1 MKIRFRYS
9 LKELARR
16 LIAIS
21 VSQRKAIVWATVG
34 SIVGNVARMT
44 LMGCGAMFILCCMP
58 EAKGSPP
65 VWGILFG
72 LSAVVIAGMRYLEG
86 VQAHAAAYSLL
97 AELRTKLFHQLRQL
111 APACLVD
118 RERGDIISI
127 AVADIETI
135 EKFFAH
141 TIGPMFTVILL
152 PVMTLVYAATI
163 RWQLALSLLP
173 IYIIISVLVPLA
185 AMKAGRETG
194 ARYRKQL
201 GGIKSLILES
211 VYGLKDIQIFGVGKK
226 RLDAVNE
233 KSREINKTAHG
244 LTMHKQVVNAVP
256 QFFIYMSR
264 LLIVFLTSWLSLSS
278 TKELSGVVVLSFIVS
293 ASFSST
299 QSLIS
304 VVTSLLETFAAAE
317 RLFEIMDEE
326 PAVTEAAEPVSAE
339 RVGDIVFN
347 DVTFRY
353 RENREDVLK
362 NVSLTI
368 RRGEKIG
375 IVGPSGVGKSTVLR
389 LLLRFWDPTSGEIR
403 LSDTPLSCLSLHDLR
418 DRVALVEQHTFIY
431 DDTAAANIA
440 LGRPDASEE
449 EIRTAARRAG
459 IDGLIR
465 RLPEGYDTRLGEF
478 GSYLSG
484 GERQRI
490 GIARVMVM
498 DPDVIVM
505 DEPTSSLDVF
515 HEKVLLKTLEEE
527 YADKTVIIVSHRRS
541 TLTGCDRILQL
552 KDGKLSAYSDGG
564 R

>member
-1 MKIRFRYS
+1 MKTRFHYS
-9 LKELARR
+9 LKELSRR

-21 VSQRKAIVWATVG
+21 ASQKKAIFWATAG
-34 SIVGNVARMT
+34 SIVGNTARMT
-44 LMGCGAMFILCCMP
+44 LMGCGAMFILSCTG
-58 EAKGSPP
+58 EAKRSPTM
-65 VWGILFG
+65 WGILFG

-86 VQAHAAAYSLL
+86 VQAHAAAYTLL
-97 AELRTKLFHQLRQL
+97 AELRTKLFQKLREL
-111 APACLVD
+111 APACLID
-118 RERGDIISI
+118 RERGNVISI
-127 AVADIETI
+127 AIADIETI

-152 PVMTLVYAATI
+152 PMMTLIYAASI
-163 RWQLALSLLP
+163 RWQFAVSLLP

-194 ARYRKQL
+194 ARYRRQL

-211 VYGLKDIQIFGVGKK
+211 VYGLKDIQIFGIGTK

-264 LLIVFLTSWLSLSS
+264 LLIVFITSWLALSS
-278 TKELSGVVVLSFIVS
+278 TEDLGGVVVLSFIVS

-317 RLFEIMDEE
+317 RLFDILDDP
-326 PAVTEAAEPVSAE
+326 PAVTEAEAPARLEQVDD
-339 RVGDIVFN
+339 VVFD

-353 RENREDVLK
+353 WENRENVLK
-362 NVSLTI
+362 NVFLTI
-368 RRGEKIG
+368 RKGEKIG
-375 IVGPSGVGKSTVLR
+375 IIGPSGVGKSTILR

-403 LSDTPLSCLSLHDLR
+403 LGDTPLRQVRLYDLR
-418 DRVALVEQHTFIY
+418 DRVALVEQQTFIY

-440 LGRPDASEE
+440 LGRPEASIE

-459 IDGLIR
+459 IDRLIE
-465 RLPEGYDTRLGEF
+465 RLPDGYDTRLGEF

-490 GIARVMVM
+490 GIARVMLM

-515 HEKVLLKTLEEE
+515 NEKILLKTLSDE
-527 YADKTVIIVSHRRS
+527 YSDKTIIIVSHRRS
-541 TLTGCDRILQL
+541 TLNGCDRILRLQN
-552 KDGKLSAYSDGG
+552 GSLSEVEAG
-564 R
+564 

>member
-1 MKIRFRYS
+1 MKTRFHYS

-21 VSQRKAIVWATVG
+21 ASQKKAIFLATVG
-34 SIVGNVARMT
+34 SIVGNTARMT
-44 LMGCGAMFILCCMP
+44 LMGCGAMFILSCIP
-58 EAKGSPP
+58 GAHGSPGL
-65 VWGILFG
+65 WGILFG

-97 AELRTKLFHQLRQL
+97 AELRTMLFHKLREL
-111 APACLVD
+111 APACLID
-118 RERGDIISI
+118 RERGDVISI
-127 AVADIETI
+127 AIADIETI

-152 PVMTLVYAATI
+152 PMMTLIYAASI
-163 RWQLALSLLP
+163 RWQFALSLLP

-226 RLDAVNE
+226 RLDAINE

-244 LTMHKQVVNAVP
+244 LTMHKQIVNAVP

-264 LLIVFLTSWLSLSS
+264 LLIVFITSRLALSS
-278 TKELSGVVVLSFIVS
+278 TEDLGGVVVLSFIVS

-317 RLFEIMDEE
+317 RLFDILDDP
-326 PAVTEAAEPVSAE
+326 PAVTEAETPVTVEQA
-339 RVGDIVFN
+339 GDIVFD

-353 RENREDVLK
+353 RENREAVLK

-368 RRGEKIG
+368 RKGEKIG
-375 IVGPSGVGKSTVLR
+375 VIGPSGVGKSTILR

-403 LSDTPLSCLSLHDLR
+403 LGDTPLRQIRLHDLR
-418 DRVALVEQHTFIY
+418 DRVALVEQQTFIY

-440 LGRPDASEE
+440 LGRPEASME

-459 IDGLIR
+459 IDGLIE
-465 RLPEGYDTRLGEF
+465 RLPDGYETRLGEF

-490 GIARVMVM
+490 GIARIMIM

-527 YADKTVIIVSHRRS
+527 YADKTIIIVSHRRS
-541 TLTGCDRILQL
+541 TLTGCDRILRL
-552 KDGKLSAYSDGG
+552 RDGVLSVYAE
-564 R
+564 

>member
-1 MKIRFRYS
+1 MKTRFHYS

-21 VSQRKAIVWATVG
+21 ASQKKAIFWATVG
-34 SIVGNVARMT
+34 SIVGNTARMT
-44 LMGCGAMFILCCMP
+44 LMGCGAMFILSCTP
-58 EAKGSPP
+58 GAQGSPKL
-65 VWGILFG
+65 WGILFG
-72 LSAVVIAGMRYLEG
+72 LSAIVIAGMRYLEG

-97 AELRTKLFHQLRQL
+97 AELRTKLFHKLREL
-111 APACLVD
+111 APACLID
-118 RERGDIISI
+118 RERGDVISI
-127 AVADIETI
+127 AIADIETI

-152 PVMTLVYAATI
+152 PMMTLIYAASI
-163 RWQLALSLLP
+163 RWQFALSLLP

-211 VYGLKDIQIFGVGKK
+211 VYGLKDIQIFGIGAR
-226 RLDAVNE
+226 RLDAINE

-244 LTMHKQVVNAVP
+244 LTMHKQIVNAVP

-264 LLIVFLTSWLSLSS
+264 LLIVFITSWLALSS
-278 TKELSGVVVLSFIVS
+278 TEDLGGVVVLSFIVS

-317 RLFEIMDEE
+317 RLFDILDDP
-326 PAVTEAAEPVSAE
+326 PAVTEAETPAPLE
-339 RVGDIVFN
+339 RVDDVVFD

-353 RENREDVLK
+353 RENRSDVLK

-368 RRGEKIG
+368 RKGEKIG
-375 IVGPSGVGKSTVLR
+375 IIGPSGVGKSTILR

-403 LSDTPLSCLSLHDLR
+403 LGNTPLRQVRLHDLR
-418 DRVALVEQHTFIY
+418 DRVALVEQQTFIY
-431 DDTAAANIA
+431 DETAAANIA
-440 LGRPDASEE
+440 LGRPEASME

-459 IDGLIR
+459 IDGLIE
-465 RLPEGYDTRLGEF
+465 RLPDGYDTRLGEF

-490 GIARVMVM
+490 GIARIMIM
-498 DPDVIVM
+498 NPDVIVM

-527 YADKTVIIVSHRRS
+527 YADKTIIIVSHRRS
-541 TLTGCDRILQL
+541 TLTGCDKILRL
-552 KDGKLSAYSDGG
+552 RDGILEVYAE
-564 R
+564 

>member
-1 MKIRFRYS
+1 MRTRFHYS

-21 VSQRKAIVWATVG
+21 ASQKKAIFWATLG
-34 SIVGNVARMT
+34 SIVGNTARMT
-44 LMGCGAMFILCCMP
+44 LMGCGAMFILCCTP
-58 EAKGSPP
+58 GAQGSPKL
-65 VWGILFG
+65 WGILFG
-72 LSAVVIAGMRYLEG
+72 VSALVIAGMRYLEG

-97 AELRTKLFHQLRQL
+97 AELRTKLFHKLREL
-111 APACLVD
+111 APACLID
-118 RERGDIISI
+118 RERGDVISI
-127 AVADIETI
+127 AIADIETI

-152 PVMTLVYAATI
+152 PMMTLIYAASI
-163 RWQLALSLLP
+163 RWQFAAFLLP

-211 VYGLKDIQIFGVGKK
+211 VYGLKDIQIFGIGAK
-226 RLDAVNE
+226 RLYAINE

-244 LTMHKQVVNAVP
+244 LTMHKQIVNAVP

-264 LLIVFLTSWLSLSS
+264 LLIVFITSWLALSS
-278 TKELSGVVVLSFIVS
+278 TEDLGGVVVLSFIVS

-317 RLFEIMDEE
+317 RLFDILDDT
-326 PAVTEAAEPVSAE
+326 PAVTEAENPASLG
-339 RVGDIVFN
+339 RVDDVVFD

-353 RENREDVLK
+353 RENRADVLK

-368 RRGEKIG
+368 RKGEKIG
-375 IVGPSGVGKSTVLR
+375 IIGPSGMGKSTILR

-403 LSDTPLSCLSLHDLR
+403 LGDTPLRQVRLHDLR
-418 DRVALVEQHTFIY
+418 DRVALVEQQTFIY

-440 LGRPDASEE
+440 LGRPEASME

-459 IDGLIR
+459 IDGLIE
-465 RLPEGYDTRLGEF
+465 RLPDGYDTRLGEF

-490 GIARVMVM
+490 GIARIMLM

-505 DEPTSSLDVF
+505 DEPTSALDIF
-515 HEKVLLKTLEEE
+515 HEKILLKTLEDE
-527 YADKTVIIVSHRRS
+527 YDDKTIIIVSHRRS
-541 TLTGCDRILQL
+541 TLTLSDRIFRLESGYL
-552 KDGKLSAYSDGG
+552 EETDAG
-564 R
+564 